1 MQLLWKIIWWFLKK
15 IKIQLSYDPEIPLLG
30 IHLEKT
36 IMLYRLNHQEHLQKD
51 TSTPVFM
58 VALFAIAKTQKQPR
72 CQSTEE
78 WIEKMWYIYTM
89 DYYSAIKMNQIMP
102 FAATWM
108 DLEIII
114 LSEVSQTE
122 TNII

>member
-1 MQLLWKIIWWFLKK
+1 MF
-15 IKIQLSYDPEIPLLG
+15 
-30 IHLEKT
+30 T
-36 IMLYRLNHQEHLQKD
+36 A
-51 TSTPVFM
+51 
-58 VALFAIAKTQKQPR
+58 ALFTIARTWKQPK
-72 CQSTEE
+72 CPSMEE

-122 TNII
+122 KDNII